1 MSTGSLR
8 EQRFDGDAESGQFG
22 VHFMIDGYGGAAS
35 RLADRSLI
43 NHLLR
48 DDLPDRLGVHKIA
61 DPVVVEVGPQN
72 RKDPGG
78 LIGFA
83 LMAESHI
90 SLHTFPLRGYISA
103 DIYTCQNRLDVETI
117 VGCVVDEFALKTVER
132 HKINRGLSY
141 PGRNIYPDLV
151 CCASEHDSNLSEAIQ
166 RR

>member
-1 MSTGSLR
+1 MFTGALS
-8 EQRFDGDAESGQFG
+8 EQRYAEDVESGQFG

-35 RLADRSLI
+35 RLADRTLI
-43 NHLLR
+43 RDLLLN
-48 DDLPDRLGVHKIA
+48 DLPGRLGMHKIA

-72 RKDPGG
+72 RKDPCG

-117 VGCVVDEFALKTVER
+117 VGCFVDEFALQTVER

-141 PGRNIYPDLV
+141 F
-151 CCASEHDSNLSEAIQ
+151 LSACQ
-166 RR
+166 QTGS